1 MEKNKVSQVV
11 LHIKVPEEWTNFLE
25 RTNRKK

>member
-1 MEKNKVSQVV
+1 MEKNKVLQMV

-25 RTNRKK
+25 WTNWKK